1 MGSLISPFLI
11 GVPVLRQKSNWSCMC
26 ARDIDYDSVSVIFRF
41 ELELF
46 YLCGMFCPPFY
57 YSIVS
62 FDVSIKHC

>member
-1 MGSLISPFLI
+1 
-11 GVPVLRQKSNWSCMC
+11 VLRQKRNWSCMC